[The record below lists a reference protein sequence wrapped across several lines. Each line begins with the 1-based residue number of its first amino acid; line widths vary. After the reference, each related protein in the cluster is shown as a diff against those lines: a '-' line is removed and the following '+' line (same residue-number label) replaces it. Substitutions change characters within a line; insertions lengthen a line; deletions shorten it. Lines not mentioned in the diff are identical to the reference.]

1 MLTYKTYKQ
10 AQSNLDELCNQVVES
25 QNVVILERED
35 GKNVA
40 LISADELSS
49 MADELSSME
58 ETIYLLSSPA
68 NAACLYAALEQAK
81 ARTVKPQTID
91 ELFEELESDSSD
103 FAVGE
108 ILEAKVT
115 GIKGNKVTY
124 EILGNVK
131 ITKNEPKKARYLSE
145 GQTVKVKIVDIGE
158 DGTINKVKRV
168 S

>member
-1 MLTYKTYKQ
+1 MLTYKTYEQ
-10 AQSNLDELCNQVVES
+10 AQANLDELCNQVVEG

-40 LISADELSS
+40 LIA
-49 MADELSSME
+49 ADELSSME

-91 ELFEELESDSSD
+91 ELFEELESDSPD
-103 FAVGE
+103 FAVGQ
-108 ILEAKVT
+108 ILDAKVT
-115 GIKGNKVTY
+115 AIKGDKVNY
-124 EILGNVK
+124 EILGSVK
-131 ITKNEPKKARYLSE
+131 LTEKEPEKAQYLSK
-145 GQTVKVKIVDIGE
+145 GQTVKVEVIEVEE
-158 DGTINKVKRV
+158 DGSINKVKCV

>member
-10 AQSNLDELCNQVVES
+10 AQSNLDQLCNQVVES
-25 QNVVILERED
+25 QNVVIIERDD

-40 LISADELSS
+40 LIAADELSG
-49 MADELSSME
+49 ME

-68 NAACLYAALEQAK
+68 NAARLYAALEQAK

-91 ELFEELESDSSD
+91 EMFEELEKELESDSHD

-108 ILEAKVT
+108 ILNAKVI

-131 ITKNEPKKARYLSE
+131 LTKNEPKKARYLSE
-145 GQTVKVKIVDIGE
+145 GQTVKVKIVNIGE
-158 DGTINKVKRV
+158 DGTINKVKCV

>member
-10 AQSNLDELCNQVVES
+10 AQSNLDQLCNQVAER

-40 LISADELSS
+40 LIA
-49 MADELSSME
+49 ADELSSME

-68 NAACLYAALEQAK
+68 NAARLYAALEQAK
-81 ARTVKPQTID
+81 ARTIKPQTID

-108 ILEAKVT
+108 ILDAKVT
-115 GIKGNKVTY
+115 NIKGNKVTY
-124 EILGNVK
+124 EILEGVILTN
-131 ITKNEPKKARYLSE
+131 NEPKKARYLSE
-145 GQTVKVKIVDIGE
+145 GQTVKVEIVDIGE
-158 DGTINKVKRV
+158 DGTINKIKCVN
-168 S
+168 

>member
-10 AQSNLDELCNQVVES
+10 AQSNLDQLCNQVAER

-40 LISADELSS
+40 LIA
-49 MADELSSME
+49 ADELSSME

-68 NAACLYAALEQAK
+68 NAARLYAALEQAK
-81 ARTVKPQTID
+81 ARTIKPQTID

-108 ILEAKVT
+108 ILDAKVT
-115 GIKGNKVTY
+115 NIKGNKVTY
-124 EILGNVK
+124 EILEGVILTN
-131 ITKNEPKKARYLSE
+131 NEPKKARYLSE
-145 GQTVKVKIVDIGE
+145 GQIVKVEIVDIGE
-158 DGTINKVKRV
+158 DGTINKIKCVN
-168 S
+168 

>member
-10 AQSNLDELCNQVVES
+10 AQSNLDQLCNQVVES

-40 LISADELSS
+40 LIA
-49 MADELSSME
+49 ADELSSME

-68 NAACLYAALEQAK
+68 NAACLYAALDQAK

-91 ELFEELESDSSD
+91 ELFEELESDSHD

-115 GIKGNKVTY
+115 RIKGNKVTY
-124 EILGNVK
+124 EILGSVK
-131 ITKNEPKKARYLSE
+131 ITKNEPKKARDISE
-145 GQTVKVKIVDIGE
+145 GQTVKVEIVDIAE
-158 DGTINKVKRV
+158 DGTINKVKCV

>member
-25 QNVVILERED
+25 QNVVIIKRDD

-40 LISADELSS
+40 LIAADELSG
-49 MADELSSME
+49 ME

-68 NAACLYAALEQAK
+68 NAARLYAALEQAK

-91 ELFEELESDSSD
+91 EMFEELESDSHD

-108 ILEAKVT
+108 ILNAKVI

-124 EILGNVK
+124 EILENVK
-131 ITKNEPKKARYLSE
+131 LTKNEPKKARYLSE
-145 GQTVKVKIVDIGE
+145 GQTVKVKIVNIGE
-158 DGTINKVKRV
+158 DGTINKVKCV

>member
-10 AQSNLDELCNQVVES
+10 AQSNLDQLCNQVVES

-40 LISADELSS
+40 LIAADELSS

-91 ELFEELESDSSD
+91 
-103 FAVGE
+103 
-108 ILEAKVT
+108 
-115 GIKGNKVTY
+115 
-124 EILGNVK
+124 
-131 ITKNEPKKARYLSE
+131 
-145 GQTVKVKIVDIGE
+145 
-158 DGTINKVKRV
+158 
-168 S
+168 